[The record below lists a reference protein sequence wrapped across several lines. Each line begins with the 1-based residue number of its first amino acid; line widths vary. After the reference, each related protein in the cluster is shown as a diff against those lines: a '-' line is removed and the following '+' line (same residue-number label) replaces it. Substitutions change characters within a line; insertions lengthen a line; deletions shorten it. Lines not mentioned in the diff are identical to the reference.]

1 MPRRWYQ
8 SIAPIQLHGR
18 PRYKKYFP
26 WRISL
31 YGQAPLL
38 PTFMTRDLDLV
49 NLVLSSS
56 SSIEISSMQLEPLP
70 DLALAHRG
78 NMDHEINVTFV
89 RDVGRRSGQRVV
101 AEQREIGGDAS
112 YFLHSVSYWVA
123 LLAVHKTPYSGNT
136 SGLAYQI
143 GSSLTSPRKKSSD
156 RRLSCFYTAKVPPFQ
171 SHDLGILGD
180 VDSEVTLCATAV
192 AMTGQEIGV
201 GSPEQA
207 GHSLVMME
215 MASTS
220 SNDAVRPL
228 LKREYEPE
236 ITTSQ
241 APASF
246 RTGGQHGIVTPH
258 SANLPSRHH
267 MLLGFFSSSS
277 VMLLRTQYCCLAANM
292 QMALIR
298 EAGGL
303 LASGVAVP
311 GGRAYSPRLR
321 GGKSDDSI

>member
-78 NMDHEINVTFV
+78 NMDHEINVTF
-89 RDVGRRSGQRVV
+89 
-101 AEQREIGGDAS
+101 
-112 YFLHSVSYWVA
+112 SVSYWVA

-277 VMLLRTQYCCLAANM
+277 VMLLRTQYCCA
-292 QMALIR
+292 
-298 EAGGL
+298 
-303 LASGVAVP
+303 
-311 GGRAYSPRLR
+311 
-321 GGKSDDSI
+321 